1 MRKWKLG
8 IRTRKGRGR
17 VHEKEILRNSIFEIE
32 ENGGRRSN

>member
-17 VHEKEILRNSIFEIE
+17 VDEKEILRKWREKIKLS
-32 ENGGRRSN
+32 